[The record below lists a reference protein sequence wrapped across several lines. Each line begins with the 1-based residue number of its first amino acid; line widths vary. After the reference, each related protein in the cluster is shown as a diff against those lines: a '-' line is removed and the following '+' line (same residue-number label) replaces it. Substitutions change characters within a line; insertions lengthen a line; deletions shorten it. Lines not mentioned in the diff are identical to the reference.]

1 MTGKNN
7 SKTGEDQTKTA
18 QVSDEIAACLTVDD
32 LEGAHSRVEGSI
44 NYMKKKLTFQGKLM
58 SAWRRELQVKIP
70 QGAGMPEIEKVLR
83 TIAGNYHKASTHK
96 HQAECA
102 YLAADSRANIL
113 YDQKV
118 QEIVSK
124 PGAQL
129 FKGSKKPITASV
141 EKAKR
146 VADADP
152 EIVESRRQALVAQM
166 GMKMWIDILATLRF
180 TAELAQ
186 SIQMGHMS
194 ENKVLSYDKSTI
206 IQGRE

>member
-1 MTGKNN
+1 MAEENN
-7 SKTGEDQTKTA
+7 SEKDEGKTKTA
-18 QVSDEIAACLTVDD
+18 PVSDEIAACLTIDD
-32 LEGAHSRVEGSI
+32 LQGAHSRVEGSI

-70 QGAGMPEIEKVLR
+70 QGAGIPVIEKVLR
-83 TIAGNYHKASTHK
+83 TIAGHYHKASTNK

-102 YLAADSRANIL
+102 YLAADNRASTL

-118 QEIVSK
+118 QELVNK
-124 PGAQL
+124 KEAYML
-129 FKGSKKPITASV
+129 KGSKKPVLTSV

-146 VADADP
+146 IADADH
-152 EIVESRRQALVAQM
+152 EIVESRRQALIAQM